1 MGGAS
6 VGSHNT
12 TTVQV
17 LEGVP
22 GLVHC
27 SMGND
32 HVAHV
37 GEFRR
42 WQLRNEFN
50 RARPWK
56 FRNHLAAAINRMCGN
71 R

>member
-12 TTVQV
+12 TI
-17 LEGVP
+17 VP
-22 GLVHC
+22 VSKGSDLVYC
-27 SMGND
+27 SVGND

-37 GEFRR
+37 REFRR